1 VIIVSSIINGRP
13 HICPIYDFKV
23 LQISMSNDA
32 VGCFAQEIGF
42 PDYRENKFLRRS
54 IRNYDW
60 TFSKTCVVP
69 GRQGVT
75 NPLIKIFAY
84 DSAAWLL

>member
-1 VIIVSSIINGRP
+1 
-13 HICPIYDFKV
+13 
-23 LQISMSNDA
+23 MSNDA
-32 VGCFAQEIGF
+32 VGCFAQEKGF
-42 PDYRENKFLRRS
+42 PDYRENQFLRRS

-69 GRQGVT
+69 GREGVT

-84 DSAAWLL
+84 DSATGLL